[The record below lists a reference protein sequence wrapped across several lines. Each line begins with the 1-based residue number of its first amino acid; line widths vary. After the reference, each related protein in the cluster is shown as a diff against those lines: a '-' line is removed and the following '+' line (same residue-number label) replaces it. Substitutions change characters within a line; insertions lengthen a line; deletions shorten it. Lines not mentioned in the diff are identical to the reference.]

1 MKVVGEVTWKEVK
14 TGVSAATNKPWEIHE
29 VLLAA
34 ENPKRE
40 APVTLNVFAED
51 FDAYTIGDVIQ
62 VGGTP
67 QGSGKY
73 ASIRAV
79 GKPEVVKAGK

>member
-1 MKVVGEVTWKEVK
+1 MKVIGEVTWKEIK
-14 TGVSAATNKPWEIHE
+14 EGTSGAGKPYTIHE

-40 APVTLNVFAED
+40 APVTLNVFAEEYED
-51 FDAYTIGDVIQ
+51 YVVGNVIQ

-79 GKPEVVKAGK
+79 GKPEVVKFGK